1 MLVCSLLR
9 PHSNTLACPPSNKAD
24 VLRCEDLPS
33 PALHPAKRTTR
44 SETTGP
50 KELARRNARALG
62 WLPCGR
68 SVIPWALSG
77 MYKRLCDGRRD
88 RQVTPAT
95 RSISRSDGRVTDA
108 STFDRLVW
116 LLLLLFACDLRV
128 TSSTPAAS
136 IDARQEPTLSTN
148 NRFSHLDQPL
158 PLSVTTPEIPTPS
171 RPAVVMGLSK
181 VGTTSITDFFKC
193 GNVTSTHYRC
203 NSESSQVSSV
213 CARAFHQ
220 MCSTVVHYF
229 LVSVV

>member
-1 MLVCSLLR
+1 MYNR
-9 PHSNTLACPPSNKAD
+9 P
-24 VLRCEDLPS
+24 
-33 PALHPAKRTTR
+33 
-44 SETTGP
+44 
-50 KELARRNARALG
+50 
-62 WLPCGR
+62 
-68 SVIPWALSG
+68 
-77 MYKRLCDGRRD
+77 CDGRRD
-88 RQVTPAT
+88 RQVTPAS
-95 RSISRSDGRVTDA
+95 RSGSRSDGRVTDA

-116 LLLLLFACDLRV
+116 LLLLLASDLRV

-136 IDARQEPTLSTN
+136 IDARQQPTLSTN
-148 NRFSHLDQPL
+148 NRFSRLDQPL

-229 LVSVV
+229 LVSVVQCRGPLGFLS